1 MGGAFSPALKK
12 SIEERINN
20 GSLKVAGQPKTVKC
34 VKPNSVAIKNGQ
46 MTKMQA
52 LGRLKD
58 REMNKTERAYSQYLE
73 LLKARGD
80 VLWWEFESIR
90 LRLADNTTYTP
101 DFFVMVASGQLE
113 VHEIKGYAMDDSMVK
128 LKVADEMYP
137 FRFILIRAADNACSR
152 WKVKE
157 IGNHN

>member
-1 MGGAFSPALKK
+1 MGAFSPEFKK

-20 GSLKVAGQPKTVKC
+20 GSLKVAGQPKVAKC
-34 VKPNSVAIKNGQ
+34 IEPNTAARKNDSV
-46 MTKMQA
+46 TRMQA

-58 REMNKTERAYSQYLE
+58 REMNKTERAYSQHLE
-73 LLKARGD
+73 LLKASGD
-80 VLWWEFESIR
+80 VLWWEFEAIR

-101 DFFVMVASGQLE
+101 DFFVMASNGQLE

-128 LKVADEMYP
+128 LKVADEIFP
-137 FRFILIRAADNACSR
+137 FRFLLIRAEDKACTR

>member
-12 SIEERINN
+12 SIEERIRK
-20 GSLKVAGQPKTVKC
+20 GTLKVAGQPKTVKC
-34 VKPNSVAIKNGQ
+34 IKPNSVAIKNGQ

-58 REMNKTERAYSQYLE
+58 REMNKTERAYSQHLE
-73 LLKARGD
+73 LLKASGD
-80 VLWWEFESIR
+80 VLWWEFEAIR

-101 DFFVMVASGQLE
+101 DFFVMASNGQLE

-128 LKVADEMYP
+128 LKVADEIFP
-137 FRFILIRAADNACSR
+137 FRFLLIRAEDKACTR

-157 IGNHN
+157 IGNRN